1 MWGREL
7 STTIDKTIN
16 ELVKK
21 LPDLIKQFQY
31 RKGPD
36 LYFYKKTIELRRS
49 KPLTELFEESDR
61 YIELMYATLTAW
73 DMNSRGAKMKYFDGF
88 KHSILA
94 NKERLIQLSSERL
107 ETLQKGRIGEVKT
120 RLEQIYTNLHL
131 MESGGRLVSNSKV
144 MHFILPD
151 LIMPIDRQN
160 TLNFFYGHTNE
171 LESYFIRI
179 FGYSHEIA
187 QRIDLRQFLDD
198 TWNLSVP
205 KVIDNAIISEM
216 SPKYNKA

>member
-1 MWGREL
+1 VQGREL
-7 STTIDKTIN
+7 STPIDKTIN
-16 ELVKK
+16 ELVRKF
-21 LPDLIKQFQY
+21 PDLIKQFQY

-73 DMNSRGAKMKYFDGF
+73 DMNSRGAKMNYFDGF
-88 KHSILA
+88 KNSILA

-107 ETLQKGRIGEVKT
+107 ETLQKGRIGEIKT

-179 FGYSHEIA
+179 FDYSHEIA

-216 SPKYNKA
+216 SPKYNKS

>member
-1 MWGREL
+1 M
-7 STTIDKTIN
+7 STPIDKTIN
-16 ELVKK
+16 ELVRKF
-21 LPDLIKQFQY
+21 PDLIKQFQY

-36 LYFYKKTIELRRS
+36 LYFYKKTIDLRRS

-216 SPKYNKA
+216 SPKYNKS

>member
-1 MWGREL
+1 MRK
-7 STTIDKTIN
+7 I
-16 ELVKK
+16 
-21 LPDLIKQFQY
+21 PDLIKQFQY

-49 KPLTELFEESDR
+49 KPLAELFEESDR

-88 KHSILA
+88 KQSILA

-107 ETLQKGRIGEVKT
+107 ETIQKGRIGEVKT

-187 QRIDLRQFLDD
+187 QRIDLSQFLDE
-198 TWNLSVP
+198 TWNQSIP

-216 SPKYNKA
+216 SPKYNKP

>member
-1 MWGREL
+1 M
-7 STTIDKTIN
+7 STLIDKTIN
-16 ELVKK
+16 GLVRK

-49 KPLTELFEESDR
+49 KPLTDLFEESDR

-88 KHSILA
+88 KNRFSA

-131 MESGGRLVSNSKV
+131 MESGRKACLK
-144 MHFILPD
+144 LK
-151 LIMPIDRQN
+151 
-160 TLNFFYGHTNE
+160 
-171 LESYFIRI
+171 
-179 FGYSHEIA
+179 SHA
-187 QRIDLRQFLDD
+187 LH
-198 TWNLSVP
+198 V
-205 KVIDNAIISEM
+205 A
-216 SPKYNKA
+216 